1 MNIRLSL
8 TIRNILLI
16 FALTFSTEIQL
27 IGQSVRKDFFLP
39 DVPGYFTLKCD
50 FHLHTMLSDGT
61 VWPSDRV
68 KEAWR
73 DGLDA
78 IAITDHVEYSP
89 HKTDVTN
96 DLNKSFDL
104 AKAAAD
110 KYGIIL
116 IRGAEITRKM
126 PPGHFNAFFLKEPN
140 ALRVDSV
147 MDALKIAK
155 AQGAFIIWNH
165 PGWKSQQPDTIK
177 WFPRH
182 TEIYNL
188 GLMQGIEYNNS
199 TESYPVVFKW
209 ALEKNLTL
217 FSNSDTHA
225 PIDFEYTMGKA
236 DKRPMTIVFAKEKT
250 SEGIHEALLDHRTV
264 VYFRDTLAG
273 DVKNMEPLVRQMIKV
288 TSGKLVSSEKKTAT
302 VQISNTSDFPLS
314 LCLVNSA
321 QKVIP
326 KVLLL
331 EAHSTLALNLTDIS
345 FPDSKGGT
353 ITLHFQI
360 NNVLI
365 NVDTPLRYSVN
376 VNFE

>member
-1 MNIRLSL
+1 MKHRVLL
-8 TIRNILLI
+8 TLRNAVLIVVLIL
-16 FALTFSTEIQL
+16 FADLQT

-68 KEAWR
+68 QEAWR
-73 DGLDA
+73 NGLDA

-89 HKTDVTN
+89 HKPDVTN

-116 IRGAEITRKM
+116 IPGAEITRKM
-126 PPGHFNAFFLKEPN
+126 PPGHFNAFFLTEPN

-165 PGWKSQQPDTIK
+165 PGWKAQQPDTIK

-182 TEIYNL
+182 TEIYSQ

-199 TESYPVVFKW
+199 TESYPVVFRW

-250 SEGIHEALLDHRTV
+250 SEGIHEALLDRRTA

-273 DVKNMEPLVRQMIKV
+273 DVKNIEPLIRQMIKA

-302 VQISNTSDFPLS
+302 VLISNTSDFPLS

-331 EAHSTLALNLTDIS
+331 EAHSTLALNLTDLS
-345 FPDSKGGT
+345 FRNSKGGT
-353 ITLHFQI
+353 VTLNFQI
-360 NNVLI
+360 NNVLV
-365 NVDTPLRYSVN
+365 NVDTPLRYSLDVD
-376 VNFE
+376 FK